1 MIRVL
6 VADDQTLV
14 RQGLKALLDLS
25 SDIRVV
31 AEAVD
36 GDDALLKI
44 REQSPDVVLLDVR
57 MPGRSGLD
65 VLGVLNQPPHKL
77 PPTILLTTFDDDE
90 VVYEG
95 LRLGARGFLLKDIS
109 LERLETAIRA
119 VADGK
124 NFLYAVLNERAQ
136 QSLPRPK
143 TKNADDGGAHN
154 GDLTARELDVLRLMS
169 AGFNNREIAEML
181 ALAEGTV
188 KNHVSNVLAKL
199 GVRDRTRAVLKA
211 AQQGL
216 I

>member
-143 TKNADDGGAHN
+143 TKNTDDGGVHN

>member
-57 MPGRSGLD
+57 MPVRSGLD

-136 QSLPRPK
+136 QSLPRLK
-143 TKNADDGGAHN
+143 TKNADDGGVHN